1 MTEKT
6 ITLRTIAAS
15 STALGI
21 LVCVYDAIIT
31 VLSGASDTRLIFVAM
46 SGIAAIFYGFLILR
60 ALNENAGLYSLKK
73 KASSSWIIPVCM
85 LVGTFT
91 VPDEGA
97 ALFVIPIAILLVAA
111 VVLDVYLRKAA

>member
-73 KASSSWIIPVCM
+73 KVSSSWIIPMCM

-111 VVLDVYLRKAA
+111 VALDVYLRKAA